1 MSQST
6 TKWTAAD
13 AFDWAKSAYA
23 QQGVDVETALERLAA
38 VPLSLHCW
46 QGDDVLGFES
56 KDAKLTGGI
65 QATGNYPG
73 RARSIAELRED
84 LDKAISLIPG
94 PAKVNLHT
102 HYLDAAGSVS
112 RDAIEPSHFE
122 SWADWAVE
130 RGYGLDFNTTF
141 FSHPM
146 SEAGSLSHADEGIR
160 GYWIEHGKRCRRIA
174 AYFGE
179 RTGQR
184 CLLNHW
190 VHDGAKE
197 IPIDSLG
204 PRERLRG
211 ALDEIIKEPIDPKLM
226 RDSVESKLF
235 GIGSEAY
242 VPGSHEFY
250 MGYALTRNVM
260 LTLDAGHFHPTEA
273 VSAKLT
279 ALLCFLPELLLHV
292 SRPVRWDSD
301 HVVLLDDETRQIMLE
316 VVRAGALDRVA
327 IALDYFD
334 ASINRVA
341 AWVIGARN
349 TRKALLAAL
358 LEPVSRLKEMESK
371 GDGAGVLAARQEE
384 LTMPFGIIWDRF
396 CQTQGVPL
404 DRVWIEDVRGY
415 ERLVLSKR

>member
-1 MSQST
+1 MSQSAT
-6 TKWTAAD
+6 RWTAAE
-13 AFDWAKSAYA
+13 AFEWAGAEYA
-23 QQGVDVETALERLAA
+23 AQGVDVESAMDRLGKT
-38 VPLSLHCW
+38 PLSLHCW

-56 KDAKLTGGI
+56 ADAKLTGGI

-73 RARSIAELRED
+73 RARSIQELRD
-84 LDKAISLIPG
+84 DIDKAVSLIPG
-94 PAKVNLHT
+94 PSKVNLHT
-102 HYLDAAGSVS
+102 HYLDASGSVS
-112 RDAIEPSHFE
+112 RDALEPKHFE
-122 SWADWAVE
+122 SWADWANE

-141 FSHPM
+141 FSHPL
-146 SEAGSLSHADEGIR
+146 SESGSLSHADAGIR
-160 GYWIEHGKRCRRIA
+160 AFWIEHGKRCRAIA
-174 AYFGE
+174 AYLGK

-190 VHDGAKE
+190 AHDGAKE
-197 IPIDSLG
+197 IPIDTLG
-204 PRERLRG
+204 PRERL
-211 ALDEIIKEPIDPKLM
+211 AASLDEIIKEPLDPKLM

-250 MGYALTRNVM
+250 MGYALTRKIM

-273 VSAKLT
+273 ISAKLT
-279 ALLCFLPELLLHV
+279 ALLCFMPELLLHV

-316 VVRAGALDRVA
+316 VVRADALDR
-327 IALDYFD
+327 IALAMDYFD

-358 LEPVSRLKEMESK
+358 LEPVSTLKAMEAE
-371 GDGAGVLAARQEE
+371 GDGAGVLAARQEA
-384 LTMPFGIIWDRF
+384 LTMPFGIVWDRF
-396 CQTQGVPL
+396 CETRGAPP
-404 DRVWIEDVRGY
+404 DRAWIEDARRY
-415 ERLVLSKR
+415 EREVLSKR